1 MKTEQFILTDEHIR
15 LLRAAYI
22 GWEVC
27 EFGAPAIDCKRPY
40 GNSDVVRDIC
50 EILDWPLVET
60 REGTDCTPE
69 QEERARQ
76 LHSETQTALQV
87 ILTTGSFVAGT
98 YAMTRPY
105 DYRSWK
111 LQNQAPM

>member
-1 MKTEQFILTDEHIR
+1 MIDEFTLTEDHVK

-22 GWEVC
+22 GWEDC

-69 QEERARQ
+69 QDETARK

-87 ILTTGSFVAGT
+87 ILATGGMTTGT
-98 YAMTRPY
+98 YRMMRQY
-105 DYRSWK
+105 DYRSWQLVSFEK
-111 LQNQAPM
+111 